1 MEITGASQASPQKPQ
16 LAHPEHGPGGA
27 GGLSCA
33 RRGLR
38 PLWSL
43 CSCFV
48 PLVVAMFH
56 FPTLFVSLAGLS
68 AERCSLAQSA
78 GVIFSGAHTQDY
90 SFEKGGNTGA

>member
-1 MEITGASQASPQKPQ
+1 MALVGQ
-16 LAHPEHGPGGA
+16 